1 MSKKRRRR
9 SSGKTLF
16 RRRTS
21 PGATPGSIAVDPEA
35 RQSVVRV
42 IAYDAGQFE
51 DREIRSLDQLQE
63 FLDRWPVTWLNV
75 EGLGN
80 AATIQKIG
88 TVFRLHKLALE
99 DVVNVH
105 QRAKVEDYQDHL
117 FITARMVEFSGSL
130 ETEQISFFLGKNF
143 VLTFQE
149 RPGDCLEPVR
159 ERIRKGQGQIR
170 QSGADYLA
178 YALLDAIIDNYF
190 PVLEHYT
197 ERIEELDEQV
207 TAGDAPRTIA
217 RIHSLRR
224 DLLLLRRTIWP
235 HREAINALARD
246 PNPLISGDTRLFLRD
261 CADHTVQIID
271 LVETYREMCSDLRDY
286 CLSAVSNR
294 MNEIMNV
301 LTVIAT
307 IFIPLSFIAGVYGM
321 NFDPAVSPWNM
332 PELKWF
338 LGYPFA
344 LASMLLVAG
353 GMLYFFRRRGWLGA
367 TPPPTAATDH
377 QENDSPG

>member
-9 SSGKTLF
+9 KTGKTLF

-21 PGATPGSIAVDPEA
+21 PGATPGSVAVDPKA

-42 IAYDAGQFE
+42 IAYDAGQLV
-51 DREIRSLDQLQE
+51 DREIRNLDQLQE
-63 FLDRWPVTWLNV
+63 FLDRWPVTWVNV

-80 AATIQKIG
+80 AATIEKIG
-88 TVFRLHKLALE
+88 ELFGLHKLALE

-117 FITARMVEFSGSL
+117 FITARMVEFSGLL
-130 ETEQISFFLGKNF
+130 ETEQISLFLGKSF

-149 RPGDCLEPVR
+149 RSGDCLEPVR
-159 ERIRKGQGQIR
+159 ERIRKGRGQIR
-170 QSGADYLA
+170 QSGPDYLA
-178 YALLDAIIDNYF
+178 YALLDAVIDHYF

-207 TAGDAPRTIA
+207 TAGDASGAMA
-217 RIHSLRR
+217 RIHDLRG

-235 HREAINALARD
+235 HREALNALARD
-246 PNPLISGDTRLFLRD
+246 PNPLISADTRLFLRD
-261 CADHTVQIID
+261 CADHTVQIFD

-294 MNEIMNV
+294 MNEIMKV

-307 IFIPLSFIAGVYGM
+307 IFIPLGFIAGVYGM
-321 NFDPAVSPWNM
+321 NFDSTTSPFNM

-344 LASMLLVAG
+344 LTLMSLVAG
-353 GMLYFFRRRGWLGA
+353 GLLWFFRRKGWLGGGGRF
-367 TPPPTAATDH
+367 
-377 QENDSPG
+377 E